1 MVNAGAH
8 VGPWTVEDLLE
19 LPDSDK
25 RYELLEGSLL
35 VNPPST
41 PRHQRAS
48 SKLARIL
55 EDVGP
60 EDLMIVEAVGVRLPE
75 ESMFIP
81 DVLVVE
87 RQAALDNSSG
97 ILEPAVVR
105 LVVEVV
111 SPGSRTKD
119 RLVKPALYARA
130 GIPCFWR
137 VEVDEGPSVA
147 AHVLAGGTYREVA
160 SARPGAL
167 LTVDEP
173 FAVSFDPVQLQ
184 P

>member
-8 VGPWTVEDLLE
+8 VGPWTVEDVLE
-19 LPDSDK
+19 LPDSHE

-35 VNPPST
+35 VVPP
-41 PRHQRAS
+41 PAARHQITS
-48 SKLARIL
+48 LGLARIL

-60 EDLMIVEAVGVRLPE
+60 KDLMIVEAVGVRLPE

-111 SPGSRTKD
+111 SPGSR
-119 RLVKPALYARA
+119 
-130 GIPCFWR
+130 
-137 VEVDEGPSVA
+137 
-147 AHVLAGGTYREVA
+147 
-160 SARPGAL
+160 
-167 LTVDEP
+167 
-173 FAVSFDPVQLQ
+173 
-184 P
+184 